1 MGVLDSFKA
10 TLQEHFDKKKADKE
24 FVERAQL
31 EAEVR
36 ARQIYEEDYKK
47 HTLYMAKAQAH
58 KDAAE
63 KSGIAKL
70 RATSRARTLD
80 EGNLPPGSFFD
91 KLRDYT
97 QKNKAKTEANLKRT
111 AEMREAGKKIQQE
124 RLGKNR
130 LTSIPRKP
138 FGNY

>member
-10 TLQEHFDKKKADKE
+10 TIQEHFDKKKADRE
-24 FVERAQL
+24 FEERMRL
-31 EAEVR
+31 ETAVR

-97 QKNKAKTEANLKRT
+97 QKNKARMEVNLKRT
-111 AEMREAGKKIQQE
+111 AEMRKAGKKIQEE
-124 RLGKNR
+124 RLTGNR
-130 LTSIPRKP
+130 QSSLVRKP
-138 FGNY
+138 FGN